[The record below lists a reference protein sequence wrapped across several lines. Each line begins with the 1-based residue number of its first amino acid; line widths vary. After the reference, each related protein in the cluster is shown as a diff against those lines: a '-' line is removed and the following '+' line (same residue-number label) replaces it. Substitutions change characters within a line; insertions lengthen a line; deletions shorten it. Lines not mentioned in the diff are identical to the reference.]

1 MIMKNM
7 TFALIIAATSLSTSA
22 FAASYD
28 IYNTV
33 NIQGI
38 KPPVKSYISPEE
50 FNSIG
55 GKYVLEVGKTLSIT
69 RKQNRIYVEAP
80 GIEKTQVV
88 ATKST
93 QLVSMNNDL
102 TLDFTTEN
110 ANADTSVKVVYTATQ
125 K

>member
-1 MIMKNM
+1 MKKL
-7 TFALIIAATSLSTSA
+7 TFALIIAATSLTTSA

-28 IYNTV
+28 IQSTV
-33 NIQGI
+33 TVQGI
-38 KPPVKSYISPEE
+38 KSPVKSYISPEE
-50 FNSIG
+50 LTSIS
-55 GKYVLEVGKTLSIT
+55 GKYILENGKTLSVT
-69 RKQNRIYVEAP
+69 RQQNRIYVEAP

-88 ATKST
+88 ATKPT

-110 ANADTSVKVVYTATQ
+110 TNSYTSVKAVYVLTQ